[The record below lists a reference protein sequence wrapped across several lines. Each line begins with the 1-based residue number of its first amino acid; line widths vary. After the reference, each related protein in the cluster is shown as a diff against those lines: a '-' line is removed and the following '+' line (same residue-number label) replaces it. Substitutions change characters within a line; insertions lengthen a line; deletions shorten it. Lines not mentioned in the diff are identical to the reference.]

1 MIGGV
6 SPMAKAKNDPGRTI
20 RLFLLASS
28 AAFLLAAVLAPDRGQ
43 MLTGLA
49 QILMSPAQLT
59 KDYFAIGSISGAFL
73 NVSLVGFVC
82 AAMTCLPGA
91 AVNGLTIAAYFLTTG
106 FSFWG
111 INFLNIWPF
120 FLGVM
125 LHALARRE
133 PFPKY
138 VNLAMFSTAL
148 CPLASELLLRYP
160 GSEEVRGVT
169 LGGVVLMLAVG
180 MLIGFLTPAMAAHS
194 PNVHKGYDLYSAA
207 LPGVLLGLFA
217 VAALYKSLGHEVPAI
232 AATLGDSHP
241 EVVWTFCVL
250 FFGLCILGGFWL
262 NGRSFKGY
270 HALCCDSGHKADF
283 TAKYGPGLAIMNVGV
298 YGLFILAYY
307 IVINMGMGN
316 AFGGFNGVTLG
327 IVFCMV
333 CFGAAGAHPGNVWP
347 IMIGYMLTAPLM
359 CLLGGPFPINAQAIM
374 VGLCFASGLAPISG
388 AYGWWAGILAG
399 AMHYILVT
407 SIPPIH
413 GGFSLYNGGFTALVV
428 ATILVPQLETF
439 CKTKA
444 ERLSGQKI
452 SKQ

>member
-1 MIGGV
+1 MV
-6 SPMAKAKNDPGRTI
+6 NAI
-20 RLFLLASS
+20 RFFLLASS
-28 AAFLLAAVLAPDRGQ
+28 AAYLIAAVLAPDRGE

-59 KDYFAIGSISGAFL
+59 KDYFLIGSISGTFL
-73 NVSLVGFVC
+73 NVALVGFVC

-91 AVNGLTIAAYFLTTG
+91 AVNGLTVAAYFLTTG

-111 INFLNIWPF
+111 INFLNMWPF

-125 LHALARRE
+125 VHALVRRE

-160 GSEEVRGVT
+160 NSEEVHGVT
-169 LGGVVLMLAVG
+169 LSGVALMLVVG

-217 VAALYKSLGHEVPAI
+217 VAVLYKTLGHDVPAI
-232 AATLGDSHP
+232 AASLGESHP
-241 EVVWTFCVL
+241 GVVLPFCVI
-250 FFGLCILGGFWL
+250 FFALCILLGWLL
-262 NGRSFKGY
+262 NGRSFQGY
-270 HALCCDSGHKADF
+270 LALLKDTGHKSDF
-283 TAKYGPGLAIMNVGV
+283 AAKYGAGAAIMNVGV
-298 YGLFILAYY
+298 YGLMITCYY
-307 IVINMGMGN
+307 VLVRGS
-316 AFGGFNGVTLG
+316 FNSVTLG

-333 CFGAAGAHPGNVWP
+333 CFGANGAHPGNIWP
-347 IMIGYMLTAPLM
+347 IMVGYVVFSFAATTFF
-359 CLLGGPFPINAQAIM
+359 GGVFPVNAQAIL
-374 VGLCFASGLAPISG
+374 VGLCFASGLAPIAG
-388 AYGWWAGILAG
+388 NYGWWAGVLAG
-399 AMHYILVT
+399 GMHYLLVT
-407 SIPPIH
+407 SIPAIH
-413 GGFSLYNGGFTALVV
+413 GGFSLYNGGFTSLLV

-444 ERLSGQKI
+444 QRLEAGNTAK
-452 SKQ
+452 